1 MPARLVRDDQGRV
14 VGNATTP
21 QVSEATS
28 RAFNVAANPDWN
40 AALLVPNDFSL
51 PTNAINQRH
60 LPP

>member
-1 MPARLVRDDQGRV
+1 MPAPVVRGDQGWV
-14 VGNATTP
+14 VDNATTR

-28 RAFNVAANPDWN
+28 RAFNVSAYPDWDS
-40 AALLVPNDFSL
+40 AALIPNDFSL